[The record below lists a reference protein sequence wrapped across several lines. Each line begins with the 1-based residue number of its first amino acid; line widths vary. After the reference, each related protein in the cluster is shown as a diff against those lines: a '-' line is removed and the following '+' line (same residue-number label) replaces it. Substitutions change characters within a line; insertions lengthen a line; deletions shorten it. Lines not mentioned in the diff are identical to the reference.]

1 MAVLIEESSVVIRRL
16 AIHRCFDGGWEG
28 FTNMISNATLC
39 FDESIARVGFA
50 SRAHADEFVRA
61 LTGKGLLFEPH
72 SRFTEI
78 VFADQFEGLDA
89 RCDWLEFA
97 RIQFG
102 NGDGKIS
109 ICWLYEGLR
118 EEPSSGDDIYMP
130 SESMDLAVPEGWEY
144 FGSLSEFT
152 NALHTEGPKWL

>member
-16 AIHRCFDGGWEG
+16 AIHRCFDGGWEQ
-28 FTNMISNATLC
+28 FKSMVPNASLC
-39 FDESIARVGFA
+39 FDESVARVGFT
-50 SRAHADEFVRA
+50 SREHADQFVRS
-61 LTGKGLLFEPH
+61 LENKGLLFDPF
-72 SRFTEI
+72 SSFTEI
-78 VFADQFEGLDA
+78 VYADQFEGLDV

-102 NGDGKIS
+102 NGVGKIS

-118 EEPSSGDDIYMP
+118 EEPSSADDIYMP